1 MTYLL
6 IGLVLVLIIAPIVSI
21 LPSRSQKQI
30 MQIRQTMM
38 GRGVSIELTEI
49 DDPEPNQAKYQ
60 TSTGRQLA
68 AKLKVTMYKKTTTN
82 REASQRVAAWRVTC
96 DFKSDPKMPQF
107 QPVSSSAIP
116 AKAESLLQSRA
127 VDLPESTAQI
137 AWDGKTLAVF
147 WVEQA
152 SSELAEKV
160 FTFLDEGLQC
170 LVTSDKD

>member
-1 MTYLL
+1 
-6 IGLVLVLIIAPIVSI
+6 
-21 LPSRSQKQI
+21 
-30 MQIRQTMM
+30 
-38 GRGVSIELTEI
+38 
-49 DDPEPNQAKYQ
+49 
-60 TSTGRQLA
+60 
-68 AKLKVTMYKKTTTN
+68 
-82 REASQRVAAWRVTC
+82 
-96 DFKSDPKMPQF
+96 MPQF
-107 QPVSSSAIP
+107 QPVSSSALP

-152 SSELAEKV
+152 SPELAEKV

>member
-82 REASQRVAAWRVTC
+82 REASQRVAAW
-96 DFKSDPKMPQF
+96 
-107 QPVSSSAIP
+107 
-116 AKAESLLQSRA
+116 
-127 VDLPESTAQI
+127 
-137 AWDGKTLAVF
+137 
-147 WVEQA
+147 
-152 SSELAEKV
+152 
-160 FTFLDEGLQC
+160 
-170 LVTSDKD
+170 